1 MSAYGDWALGF
12 RSNLLAGYGK
22 VVLLRRTT
30 SVGTTSP
37 AINPVSVA
45 VTVAAAASAGVSTLD
60 MTAPPPGNW
69 LLLAGDTFTVG
80 ADTTVY
86 TVTAQISSVSGKFTG
101 VAFTPVLSVNA
112 ALNAAVNFVWKNDI
126 SAPAR
131 VRNYSANLV
140 NGTTVTTKDLRVFM
154 SVLSV
159 PDVNGARSAVPLPST
174 LDRLFIDG
182 LQRTIIAAVPV
193 YAADTVIDYDI
204 QARA

>member
-30 SVGTTSP
+30 SIGTTSP
-37 AINPVSVA
+37 AINPVAVA
-45 VTVAAAASAGVSTLD
+45 VTVATAVLAGGSTLD
-60 MTAPPPGNW
+60 MSAPPPGNW
-69 LLLAGDTFTVG
+69 LLLVGDTFTIG
-80 ADTTVY
+80 ADTTIY
-86 TVTAQISSVSGKFTG
+86 TVSAQIASVAGRFTG
-101 VAFTPVLSVNA
+101 VAFTPALAFNA
-112 ALNAAVNFVWKNDI
+112 ALNAPVNFTWKNDI
-126 SAPAR
+126 YAPAR
-131 VRNYSANLV
+131 VRAYTANLM

-159 PDVNGARSAVPLPST
+159 PDVNGVRSAVPLPST

-193 YAADTVIDYDI
+193 YAADTVVDYDI